1 MRKFLLIMMALLVA
15 MTVDAK
21 PKSSELKL
29 RIGTYNIWTHSARKS
44 QIRKGRTTEDRNWN
58 NSKQSVAKL
67 ITKLNC
73 DIIGLQEVT
82 TVCRDDL
89 MELVKGENGR
99 RYTLWWV
106 DTYPNSKKKN
116 VGNGIFY
123 DSNKFKF
130 EQKKI
135 RYFSPTPDQPSSGW
149 DEKKFIR
156 GALTAVV
163 THKKSGRKFFF
174 IATHGPL
181 GDIANGH
188 AGRLIIEFE
197 KELNTEKLPVIVVGD
212 MNANPKMEFYERMCQ
227 HFDDCFVIAK
237 KKCGN
242 LGTFN
247 GASEIEANFKN
258 PNKRIDH
265 IYVRS
270 TKKGKIKV
278 SNYVVNRDKLQC
290 GNGLHYPSDHNPVYV
305 DLRIK

>member
-29 RIGTYNIWTHSARKS
+29 RIGTYNVWTHAARKGK
-44 QIRKGRTTEDRNWN
+44 IRKGQATEDRSWN

-197 KELNTEKLPVIVVGD
+197 KELNTKKLPVIVVGD

-227 HFDDCFVIAK
+227 HFDDSFVVAR

-242 LGTFN
+242 IGTYS
-247 GASEIEANFKN
+247 GPQEIEDNFKN

-278 SNYVVNRDKLQC
+278 SNYVVNRDKLPC